1 MSLIGWVVLGGIAG
15 WLASIVMKKN
25 NQMGCVTNIIV
36 GIVGAV
42 IGGWL
47 LGSDLTGFNIP
58 SLLTAVVGAVILLAI
73 LNFFTGRRS

>member
-15 WLASIVMKKN
+15 WLASMVMKKN
-25 NQMGCVTNIIV
+25 NQMGCVTNIVV
-36 GIVGAV
+36 GIVGGV